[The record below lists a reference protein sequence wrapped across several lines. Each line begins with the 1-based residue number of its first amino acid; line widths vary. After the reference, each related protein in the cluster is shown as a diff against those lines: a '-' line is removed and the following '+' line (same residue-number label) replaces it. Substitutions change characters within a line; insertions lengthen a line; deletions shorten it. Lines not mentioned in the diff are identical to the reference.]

1 MDLQAPPFPI
11 TNLHIS
17 RFGVIPKKGNDW
29 RLTLDLSFPFE
40 HSVND
45 GINKD
50 EFCLQYCRV
59 KDAIDMIVKTG
70 KGELMG
76 KVDIKSA

>member
-1 MDLQAPPFPI
+1 M
-11 TNLHIS
+11 
-17 RFGVIPKKGNDW
+17 
-29 RLTLDLSFPFE
+29 
-40 HSVND
+40 ND